1 MKKFLSRQD
10 CFPIAKYYYKA
21 TTSVDVVVFPLN
33 EKKNCISE
41 IAFGICNDINCRR
54 TENGKSER
62 EREKNAFRWNKQRA
76 CLRPCESEKERERGF
91 FIVLKGCHMFCFAR
105 A

>member
-62 EREKNAFRWNKQRA
+62 ERRMHSDGTSNVRA
-76 CLRPCESEKERERGF
+76 CVRVRVRKRDRGF